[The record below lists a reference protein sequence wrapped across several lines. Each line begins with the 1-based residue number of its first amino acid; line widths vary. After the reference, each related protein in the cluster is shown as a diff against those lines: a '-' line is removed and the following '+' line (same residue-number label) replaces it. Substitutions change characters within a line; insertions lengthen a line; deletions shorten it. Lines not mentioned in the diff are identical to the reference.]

1 MTINLYNHIIIL
13 MPKSFRYRHQA
24 GVAPI
29 FLILPIVVVIAIIG
43 VLIFAKGTVKLPGKS
58 ASAPTGS
65 SEEAQV
71 ELKTEYQNPFD
82 KSTQYE
88 NPFSEY
94 QNPFDQL
101 K

>member
-1 MTINLYNHIIIL
+1 

-29 FLILPIVVVIAIIG
+29 LLILPIVVVVIVIIG
-43 VLIFAKGTVKLPGKS
+43 VVLFSKGTVKIPGKS
-58 ASAPTGS
+58 ALQTTSSAEP
-65 SEEAQV
+65 QV